1 MIENILGVIY
11 TICFITCY
19 WPQIIKSIK
28 TKSVEDISLP
38 LFTLSTIGYISAIF
52 YTILRVGYDFWWLLN
67 YLASLFSAIT
77 MVVVYY
83 KYKRKKV

>member
-77 MVVVYY
+77 MIVVYY

>member
-19 WPQIIKSIK
+19 WPQIIKSIN
-28 TKSVEDISLP
+28 TKSVEDISLH

-77 MVVVYY
+77 MIVVYY